1 MAAQVQNVPPY
12 EYYDAHGGLGT
23 VVALITRTVDPTR
36 GQLWDRLAEHSEL
49 ASGYEEHFTGPEELD
64 NIHDTDEYL
73 FSDD

>member
-1 MAAQVQNVPPY
+1 MTAQLHNTPSY
-12 EYYDAHGGLGT
+12 EYFKDNSGVGLLIALSAHIVEHT
-23 VVALITRTVDPTR
+23 P

-49 ASGYEEHFTGPEELD
+49 ASGHEEHFMGPDEVD